1 MTEERQIIDAVE
13 RAIERFWTEHSYAPT
28 IRNVMAM
35 TGLSKESADQYIQ
48 VLERLGKVHKTRAKP
63 VGP

>member
-13 RAIERFWTEHSYAPT
+13 RAIERFWTEHSHAPT

-35 TGLSKESADQYIQ
+35 TGLSKESANRYIE
-48 VLERLGKVHKTRAKP
+48 VLERLGKIHRLIR
-63 VGP
+63 